1 MRIAQFRSERKLASR
16 PQENFGA
23 MQDHG
28 STRPVPP
35 SNKNQENK
43 GDLIAFPA
51 TPSFSLAEANSIVDI
66 EIQADQLL
74 AYINKL
80 TSLADRACSTAISQ
94 NETTHLIE
102 ENRRSEMINLRSH
115 LDQQSAQLREQQ
127 LALLRLEH
135 ESKTKIASL
144 ENQLQQTKFHRNE
157 ENKLAL
163 LRNENAKLASR
174 LREAE
179 SRAEQTQS
187 HTQGDRAP
195 LSQEVAELRLQLA
208 KRDETIQSKNN
219 AIKNIE
225 VDFRA
230 KILALEQS
238 LRDTQAELKNHE
250 AKLKEKDALVQATAA
265 KEAEMGN
272 LIKRLSTECST
283 LSNELHQKNRK
294 LAHTESKQGQ
304 PIADARIWRR
314 VIGRLQEDPQ

>member
-1 MRIAQFRSERKLASR
+1 
-16 PQENFGA
+16 
-23 MQDHG
+23 
-28 STRPVPP
+28 
-35 SNKNQENK
+35 
-43 GDLIAFPA
+43 
-51 TPSFSLAEANSIVDI
+51 
-66 EIQADQLL
+66 
-74 AYINKL
+74 
-80 TSLADRACSTAISQ
+80 
-94 NETTHLIE
+94 
-102 ENRRSEMINLRSH
+102 MINLRSH

-163 LRNENAKLASR
+163 LRDENAKLASQ

-179 SRAEQTQS
+179 SRAEQTRS
-187 HTQGDRAP
+187 HTQGDIAP
-195 LSQEVAELRLQLA
+195 LSQDVAELRLQLA

-238 LRDTQAELKNHE
+238 LRDTQAELRNHE
-250 AKLKEKDALVQATAA
+250 AQLKEKDALVQATAA

-283 LSNELHQKNRK
+283 LSKELHQKNRK

>member
-1 MRIAQFRSERKLASR
+1 M
-16 PQENFGA
+16 
-23 MQDHG
+23 
-28 STRPVPP
+28 
-35 SNKNQENK
+35 
-43 GDLIAFPA
+43 
-51 TPSFSLAEANSIVDI
+51 
-66 EIQADQLL
+66 
-74 AYINKL
+74 
-80 TSLADRACSTAISQ
+80 
-94 NETTHLIE
+94 
-102 ENRRSEMINLRSH
+102 
-115 LDQQSAQLREQQ
+115 
-127 LALLRLEH
+127 
-135 ESKTKIASL
+135 

-157 ENKLAL
+157 ENRLAL
-163 LRNENAKLASR
+163 LRDENAKLASQ

-179 SRAEQTQS
+179 SRAEQIQS
-187 HTQGDRAP
+187 HTQGDLAP
-195 LSQEVAELRLQLA
+195 HSQEVAELRLQLA

-238 LRDTQAELKNHE
+238 LRDTQAELRNHE
-250 AKLKEKDALVQATAA
+250 AQLKEKDVLVQATAA

-283 LSNELHQKNRK
+283 LSKELHQKNRK

>member
-1 MRIAQFRSERKLASR
+1 MQNDRPASTVS
-16 PQENFGA
+16 QSVKS
-23 MQDHG
+23 HG
-28 STRPVPP
+28 TVKELVP
-35 SNKNQENK
+35 
-43 GDLIAFPA
+43 LPA
-51 TPSFSLAEANSIVDI
+51 TPSFALDEANSILDI

-80 TSLADRACSTAISQ
+80 TSLADRACSTAIRQS
-94 NETTHLIE
+94 ETTHLVE

-157 ENKLAL
+157 ENRLAL
-163 LRNENAKLASR
+163 LRDENAKLASL

-187 HTQGDRAP
+187 HTQGDLAP
-195 LSQEVAELRLQLA
+195 HSQEVAELRLQLA
-208 KRDETIQSKNN
+208 KRDEAIQSKNN

-238 LRDTQAELKNHE
+238 LRDTQAELRNHE
-250 AKLKEKDALVQATAA
+250 AQLKEKDALVQATAA

-283 LSNELHQKNRK
+283 LSKELHQKNRK
-294 LAHTESKQGQ
+294 LAQTESKQGQ

>member
-1 MRIAQFRSERKLASR
+1 MQNDR
-16 PQENFGA
+16 PARTITQ
-23 MQDHG
+23 
-28 STRPVPP
+28 PIK
-35 SNKNQENK
+35 SNGNVKE
-43 GDLIAFPA
+43 LVALPA
-51 TPSFSLAEANSIVDI
+51 APSFSLADANSILDI

-74 AYINKL
+74 AYIDKL

-102 ENRRSEMINLRSH
+102 ENRRSEMINLRTH
-115 LDQQSAQLREQQ
+115 LDQQSVQLREQQ

-144 ENQLQQTKFHRNE
+144 ETQLQQTKFHRNE
-157 ENKLAL
+157 ENGLEL

-179 SRAEQTQS
+179 ARAEQAQSGTQR
-187 HTQGDRAP
+187 DLAP

-208 KRDETIQSKNN
+208 KRDETIQSKNS
-219 AIKNIE
+219 AIKHIE

-238 LRDTQAELKNHE
+238 LRDTQAELRNHE

-265 KEAEMGN
+265 KETEMGN
-272 LIKRLSTECST
+272 LIKRLSTECSN
-283 LSNELHQKNRK
+283 LSNELHEKNRR
-294 LAHTESKQGQ
+294 LAQTESKQGQ
-304 PIADARIWRR
+304 PITDARSWRR
-314 VIGRLQEDPQ
+314 MIGRLQEDPQ